1 MTRAVDLANALSRPL
16 AVGARFAEVPEDA
29 HRFVDKT
36 VLLTGDAEVLLTPN
50 GSCAIEAGLLL
61 LLRIC
66 QNVVVTIPD
75 RCRSLRSH
83 LEHLAAHAAFGKP
96 TTFVEHA
103 DAARF
108 DAALKVGIRG
118 GRGLTAVVNSNGWLA
133 RVASGGRDLPGNF
146 DQANPIAALFASSLG
161 VSEVFKRLLPV
172 RRQRAGPIDNL
183 EFSLYSF
190 RTAGSDP
197 GPRLPASLPLRAM
210 LVGAGA
216 IGNGVVYV
224 LSRLPM
230 VGDLSLIDYQQYGD
244 ENLGTCLLI
253 GPDDIGQPKALVLSG
268 HGRNGLR
275 MRGFPEELAQFQTRL
290 GEELPHPTIVLSAVD
305 SVAARHAIQDLWP
318 DLVINGAIGDFPCE
332 VSRHPWGEDVACM
345 RCTYQD
351 PPGERAEVVQSRL
364 TGLPADRLLDLTRE
378 LEAEDVGAAAGDKRV
393 FLQSRL
399 GRQLCSIVDEAMAQ
413 YLADEQLRPGFQPS
427 VPFVA
432 TMAAALMMGELV
444 KSLGGWPTD
453 LAPRFQFDSLI
464 GPQAGQAFPE
474 PRRASCV
481 CRTRRD
487 NIDRVRRDRQ
497 NDGAG

>member
-1 MTRAVDLANALSRPL
+1 VDLENALSRPRAAAERL
-16 AVGARFAEVPEDA
+16 AGVAEDA
-29 HRFVDKT
+29 HRFVDKR
-36 VLLTGDAEVLLTPN
+36 VLLTGDAEVLRTSN
-50 GSCAIEAGLLL
+50 GAWAMESGLLL

-66 QNVVVTIPD
+66 PSVVVAVPD
-75 RCRSLRSH
+75 RCASLRAQ
-83 LEHLAAHAAFGKP
+83 LEHLAARTAFGRP
-96 TTFVEHA
+96 VSIVERA
-103 DAARF
+103 DPAQF
-108 DAALKVGIRG
+108 DAALSVGVRG
-118 GRGLTAVVNSNGWLA
+118 GRDLTAVVNSNGWLA
-133 RVASGGRDLPGNF
+133 RVATGERDLGTDCGQP
-146 DQANPIAALFASSLG
+146 NPIASLFASSLG
-161 VSEVFKRLLPV
+161 VSEIFKQLLPV
-172 RRQRAGPIDNL
+172 RAQRAKPMASL
-183 EFSLYSF
+183 EFSLYSL
-190 RTAGSDP
+190 RTADSDP

-224 LSRLPM
+224 VSRLPM
-230 VGDLSLIDYQQYGD
+230 VGDLSLIDYQDYGE

-253 GPDDIGQPKALVLSG
+253 GPADIGQPKALALAS

-275 MRGFPEELAQFQTRL
+275 IRGFSEDLAHFQTRL

-345 RCTYQD
+345 RCIYQE
-351 PPGERAEVVQSRL
+351 PPGERSEVVQSRL
-364 TGLPADRLLDLTRE
+364 TGLPTDRLQDLTRE
-378 LEAEDVGAAAGDKRV
+378 LQVEDIAAAVAEKQV
-393 FLQSRL
+393 FLQPWL
-399 GRQLCSIVDEAMAQ
+399 GRQLCSILDEAMAR
-413 YLADEQLRPGFQPS
+413 YVADEQLRPGFEPS

-432 TMAAALMMGELV
+432 TMAAALMVGELV
-444 KSLGGWPTD
+444 KSLVGWPTD

-481 CRTRRD
+481 CRARRD
-487 NIDRVRRDRQ
+487 NIERVRRDRQ